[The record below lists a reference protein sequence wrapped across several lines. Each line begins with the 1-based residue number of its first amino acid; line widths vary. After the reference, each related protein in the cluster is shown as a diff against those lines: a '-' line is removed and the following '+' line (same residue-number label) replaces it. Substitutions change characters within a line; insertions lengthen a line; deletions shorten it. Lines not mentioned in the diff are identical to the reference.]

1 MDITDFEDDARAG
14 IETVPVRHG
23 RGAASAVALGC
34 SVVSAVSAT
43 GASLAPC
50 IGRLAGA
57 GGGGG
62 GGGEGYILG
71 WRNNSMMTGLA
82 SSLTALAMSPG
93 VRRVLLS
100 AAGSAMLVRR
110 TYGVWR
116 TKGEDSKLADR
127 AVEESLISVLLVLA
141 SFL

>member
-1 MDITDFEDDARAG
+1 MM
-14 IETVPVRHG
+14 
-23 RGAASAVALGC
+23 
-34 SVVSAVSAT
+34 
-43 GASLAPC
+43 PC
-50 IGRLAGA
+50 
-57 GGGGG
+57 
-62 GGGEGYILG
+62 
-71 WRNNSMMTGLA
+71 LA
-82 SSLTALAMSPG
+82 SSLTSLAMSPG

-110 TYGVWR
+110 AYGVWR

>member
-43 GASLAPC
+43 GASLAPYV
-50 IGRLAGA
+50 GRRLAAA
-57 GGGGG
+57 GGGGVRGDG
-62 GGGEGYILG
+62 GCIIG
-71 WRNNSMMTGLA
+71 WRNGMMPCLA
-82 SSLTALAMSPG
+82 SSLTSLAMSPG

>member
-43 GASLAPC
+43 GASLAPYV
-50 IGRLAGA
+50 GRGLAA

-62 GGGEGYILG
+62 YIIG
-71 WRNNSMMTGLA
+71 WRNGMMSGLA

-116 TKGEDSKLADR
+116 TKGKDSKLADR